1 MRNFI
6 SLFASVIFT
15 LLLISPDLF
24 SQASVTWGLTSN
36 GNASVSGNLTA
47 GAVSTGPG
55 YRSGGIGSK
64 TYNSNGVSST
74 NWIGYSYLQ
83 FDINSS
89 YYNKDYYQYTV
100 SPAAGNNFTINN
112 ISYTVSA
119 STAPVSWYAYYSLDG
134 FATYTALG
142 GRNAT
147 THSGLTIS
155 VPEGSTFTLRI
166 YGMDLVSAS
175 TAFRNKNVV
184 ISGASVPS
192 CIPQTANAGSNFS
205 ICKNGTTPV
214 LGGTVGG
221 SATTAIW
228 SSNAGG
234 TFTPDAAALNATW
247 TPPNGFTG
255 NALLTLTTTNG
266 CATPATAVKTVTVNN
281 TLTVNNPQAICAGGS
296 YSINGHTYT
305 SAGTY
310 TDVLQTQ
317 NGCDSTVITT
327 LTVQQV
333 TLNNAI
339 SNTQNG
345 TTLVA
350 AETNALYQWVR
361 CDQGNEPVSGATSQ
375 AFIPQVSGSYAVVL
389 TAASCPEVTAVSS
402 CISINKDDVGIAG
415 NLQVAGTAEFE
426 QRVTMFQGL
435 NLKALDTTAI
445 SREDST
451 VNVSFLLRTG
461 VDGTV
466 TSVNFED
473 ILGLLYNVNVM
484 RCLQPHYPVWS
495 NKPDVL
501 FTGLKPCEGKVGIG
515 TDAPYTRLD
524 VRGNA
529 RFTHGIGIGLTTE
542 PQASIHINNPD
553 VAGLGKKNML
563 LLIENTQQKLLQL
576 DNNGLLRAR
585 EIKVDLNSWP
595 DYVFKKE
602 YRLMP
607 LKEVEA
613 FISSNGHLPN
623 VPKAEA
629 IEADGVNLGE
639 MNKVLMEKVEEL
651 TLYLIEQQKLIEAQ
665 QQRIEALENKK

>member
-1 MRNFI
+1 MRNAFY
-6 SLFASVIFT
+6 LFGSVILT
-15 LLLISPDLF
+15 LLLLSPDLF
-24 SQASVTWGLTSN
+24 SQSAATWSLTSN

-55 YRSGGIGSK
+55 YRSGGIGAK
-64 TYNSNGVSST
+64 TYNSNGVNSS

-83 FDINSS
+83 FDIASS
-89 YYNKDYYQYTV
+89 YYNQDYYQYTV
-100 SPAAGNNFTINN
+100 SPAAGNTFTINS

-142 GRNAT
+142 GLNAT
-147 THSGLTIS
+147 AHSGLTIS

-175 TAFRNKNVV
+175 TSFRNKNVV
-184 ISGASVPS
+184 ISGAAVPS
-192 CIPQTANAGSNFS
+192 CIPQTANAGSS
-205 ICKNGTTPV
+205 SAVCKDGTTPA
-214 LGGTVGG
+214 LGGIVGG
-221 SATTAIW
+221 SATTGIW

-247 TPPNGFTG
+247 TPPVGFTG

-266 CATPATAVKTVTVNN
+266 CSTPATAVKSVTVNNTVTVNN
-281 TLTVNNPQAICAGGS
+281 PQTICAGGS

-310 TDVLQTQ
+310 TDVLQAQ

-327 LTVQQV
+327 LSVQQAV
-333 TLNNAI
+333 LNNTI

-350 AETNALYQWVR
+350 AETSALYQWVR
-361 CDQGNEPVSGATSQ
+361 CDQGSEPVSGATAQ
-375 AFIPQVSGSYAVVL
+375 AFIPQVSGSYAVML
-389 TAASCPEVTAVSS
+389 TSASCPEVTAVSS

-415 NLQVAGTAEFE
+415 NLQVAGTSEFE
-426 QRVTMFQGL
+426 QRVTILQGL
-435 NLKALDTTAI
+435 NLKELDTTAI
-445 SREDST
+445 SRDDST
-451 VNVSFLLRTG
+451 VSASFLLRTET
-461 VDGTV
+461 DGTV
-466 TSVNFED
+466 TSVNFER
-473 ILGLLYNVNVM
+473 LVGLLYNVNVL
-484 RCLQPHYPVWS
+484 RCVQPHYPVWS
-495 NKPDVL
+495 NKQDVL
-501 FTGLKPCEGKVGIG
+501 FTGLNPCGGKVGIG

-553 VAGLGKKNML
+553 VAGLGKKNLL

-576 DNNGLLRAR
+576 DNTGLLRAR
-585 EIKVDLNSWP
+585 EIKVDLNAWP

-623 VPKAEA
+623 VPKAET
-629 IEADGVNLGE
+629 IEADGMNLGE

-665 QQRIEALENKK
+665 QKRIEALEDKK

>member
-6 SLFASVIFT
+6 SLFGSAILT
-15 LLLISPDLF
+15 LLLLSPDLF
-24 SQASVTWGLTSN
+24 SQTSVTWSLTSN

-64 TYNSNGVSST
+64 TYNSNGVNST

-83 FDINSS
+83 FDITSS

-100 SPAAGNNFTINN
+100 SPTAGNNFTISD

-134 FATYTALG
+134 FSTYTALG
-142 GRNAT
+142 GLNAT
-147 THSGLTIS
+147 AHSGLTIN

-184 ISGASVPS
+184 ISGTSVPS

-205 ICKNGTTPV
+205 ICKGGTTPA
-214 LGGTVGG
+214 LGGIVGG
-221 SATTAIW
+221 SATTGSW

-234 TFTPDAAALNATW
+234 TFTPDATALNAIW

-266 CATPATAVKTVTVNN
+266 CAASATAVKSITVNNTVTVNN
-281 TLTVNNPQAICAGGS
+281 PQTICAGGS

-310 TDVLQTQ
+310 TDVLQAQ

-327 LTVQQV
+327 LSVQQAA
-333 TLNNAI
+333 LNNTI

-350 AETNALYQWVR
+350 RETNALYQWVR

-415 NLQVAGTAEFE
+415 NLQVAGTSEFE
-426 QRVTMFQGL
+426 QRVTLLQGL
-435 NLKALDTTAI
+435 NLKELDTTAI
-445 SREDST
+445 SRDDST

-461 VDGTV
+461 TDGTV
-466 TSVNFED
+466 TSVNFER
-473 ILGLLYNVNVM
+473 LVGLLYNVNVM
-484 RCLQPHYPVWS
+484 RCFQPHYPVWS

-501 FTGLKPCEGKVGIG
+501 FMGLNPCGGKVGIG
-515 TDAPYTRLD
+515 TDTPYTRLD

-529 RFTHGIGIGLTTE
+529 RFTQGIGVGVTTE

-553 VAGLGKKNML
+553 LPALGKKNLL
-563 LLIENTQQKLLQL
+563 LLIENSDRRLLQL
-576 DNNGLLRAR
+576 NNDGLLRAR

-607 LKEVEA
+607 LKEVEE
-613 FISSNGHLPN
+613 FITSNGHLPN
-623 VPKAEA
+623 VPTAET
-629 IEADGVNLGE
+629 IETDGVNLGE

-665 QQRIEALENKK
+665 QKRIEALENKN